1 MLHCKELHHL
11 LFRPTGLF
19 PFFNLLLQTILQE
32 VCPPPTHTPFFLCTY
47 VQKELP
53 RRGIQ
58 SGVEKMK
65 TMAEV
70 KRVGLDWGEL

>member
-1 MLHCKELHHL
+1 MFHCKEFHHL
-11 LFRPTGLF
+11 LFRPRGLS
-19 PFFNLLLQTILQE
+19 PFFNLLLQTILQG
-32 VCPPPTHTPFFLCTY
+32 VRPPPHTFFFVHLCT
-47 VQKELP
+47 QRELP

-70 KRVGLDWGEL
+70 KRLGLEWGEL